1 MANWLDAYQNFTSTP
16 WSPTTLKESD
26 EQKFRGWLQG
36 TKLFNSIKNDIAME
50 NNIPV
55 KELNNNRV
63 LEMILSNP
71 DYDYRG
77 AYLSGI
83 KEVIDPRDKK
93 PHWPSSTPDGKM
105 LKDPSH
111 PTAWKE
117 FFMRQ
122 YRVDPDSI
130 GLDTLEKAQYW
141 QKSIDE
147 NVPTNVM
154 YKDPMG
160 FSIK

>member
-1 MANWLDAYQNFTSTP
+1 MANWLDAYQNFTSIP

>member
-1 MANWLDAYQNFTSTP
+1 MANWIDAYQNFASTP

-36 TKLFNSIKNDIAME
+36 TKLFNSIKNDIAIE

-93 PHWPSSTPDGKM
+93 PHWPSSTPDGRM

-141 QKSIDE
+141 QKFIDE